1 MPRKHEGGNT
11 MGFAEDVKALAE
23 RFSTMGNN
31 ILNDEATKI

>member
-23 RFSTMGNN
+23 RFSTMGKYIN
-31 ILNDEATKI
+31 